1 MLPNKSQLI
10 DLMLN
15 GVENK
20 SDRKKNDEMFESFL
34 NLLERIH
41 SIIYKEFD
49 ENNFLELVVA

>member
-10 DLMLN
+10 ELMLT
-15 GVENK
+15 GIENK
-20 SDRKKNDEMFESFL
+20 SDRKKNDEMLESFL

-41 SIIYKEFD
+41 SIIHKEFD

>member
-1 MLPNKSQLI
+1 MLS
-10 DLMLN
+10 

-20 SDRKKNDEMFESFL
+20 TDRKKNDELFLDFL
-34 NLLERIH
+34 NVLDRIH